1 MHTTDHYI
9 QQLQKHYPHLP
20 IDTVIL
26 NQDGQYND
34 VLMVNDELIF
44 RFAKVPDAIKTL
56 HHEVT
61 ILRCIQNRVSL
72 AIPNPLYEHVVTS
85 VVGEAFMGYAKI
97 AGKPLWVEA
106 FEAIPIPE
114 AKMRL
119 AVQLGGFLRELHG
132 IPIQTLLSDQLP
144 LMDTRSEWA
153 DLYEQIQDKLFNY
166 MRPDARQQVT
176 NHFEHFLNT
185 PQLHDFD
192 PVLRHGDFGPGNILF
207 DPAQL
212 SITGIIDFGGVNL
225 GAPAVDFAALYSSY
239 GEDFYQQC
247 AVIYPAMAAAL
258 ARVHFY
264 RGTFALQE
272 ALFGI
277 GNNDVAA
284 FQNGIAY
291 YL

>member
-1 MHTTDHYI
+1 MHTIDHYI
-9 QQLQKHYPHLP
+9 QQLHKHYPQLP
-20 IDTVIL
+20 IDTVTL
-26 NQDGQYND
+26 KQDGQYND
-34 VLMVNDELIF
+34 VLMINDELVF

-61 ILRCIQNRVSL
+61 ILRCIQNRVSR
-72 AIPNPLYEHVVTS
+72 ATPNPLYEHVVTS
-85 VVGEAFMGYAKI
+85 VVGDAFMGYAKI
-97 AGKPLWVEA
+97 AGEPLWVEA

-144 LMDTRSEWA
+144 LMDTRSEWT
-153 DLYEQIQDKLFNY
+153 DLYEQIQNKLFTY
-166 MRPDARQQVT
+166 MRPDARQQVA

-185 PQLHDFD
+185 PQLYDFG

-225 GAPAVDFAALYSSY
+225 GDPAVDFAALYGSY

-247 AVIYPAMAAAL
+247 AAIYPAMVAAL
-258 ARVHFY
+258 PRLHFY

-277 GNNDVAA
+277 ENGDVTA
-284 FQNGIAY
+284 FHNGIAN